1 MTGRAQGRLSVII
14 VGGGASGVLLAIHL
28 LRDKDADLRVTLI
41 EKRPDLGRGV
51 AYSTQN
57 PGHLL
62 NVAPKNMSA
71 FPDDP
76 EHFWRWLIARGEID
90 GSDPFTFVPRRVY
103 GDYLNDIVAGIEAEE
118 TGHGRLHV
126 VREECVSITDTSAG
140 VEAGLANGTSLMGH
154 FAVLAVGHDDQTPVP
169 PVAANG
175 PERDLPIL
183 ILGTG
188 LSMVDAYLSLREE
201 GHRGPVIAM
210 SRRGLLPHAHRQ
222 VTPFRIDAADV
233 PFGTDL
239 TYFTAWFRDFA
250 ATTEHEHGD
259 WRMAV
264 DALRPFNQTIWQNW
278 APKTRRRFLEHLRPW
293 WDIHRHRMPPAAHAH
308 LAEAIFAGHVKVIAG
323 KIQDTE
329 HEATSTLVTF
339 RRRGAT
345 ETETIRVA
353 RIYDCKGISRDWT
366 RCSSAL
372 VRGLLDRR
380 QARTDPL
387 HIGLDVTAQC
397 ALIDGDG
404 TPSDRL
410 FAIGPLSRGTFFEIE
425 AVPDIRVQCANL
437 AHRLFGVEAV
447 AAMKRRR

>member
-1 MTGRAQGRLSVII
+1 MTVLPHGRVSVII

-28 LRDKDADLRVTLI
+28 LRDRGADIGVSLI

-51 AYSTQN
+51 AYSTRN

-71 FPDDP
+71 YPDDP
-76 EHFWRWLIARGEID
+76 EHFWRWLIERGEID
-90 GSDPFTFVPRRVY
+90 GSDPFVFVSRRIY
-103 GDYLNDIVAGIEAEE
+103 GDYLNDIVTRIEADE
-118 TGHGRLHV
+118 GPHGRLHV
-126 VREECVSITDTSAG
+126 VREECISLTETGLG
-140 VEAGLANGTSLMGH
+140 VEAGLSNGTSLMGH
-154 FAVLAVGHDDQTPVP
+154 FAVLAIGHDDQTPVP
-169 PVAANG
+169 PIAAND
-175 PERDLPIL
+175 ESRDLPIL

-201 GHRGPVIAM
+201 GHRGPVVAM
-210 SRRGLLPHAHRQ
+210 SRRGLLPNAHKR
-222 VTPFRIDAADV
+222 VTPLRIDAADV

-250 ATTEHEHGD
+250 ETTEREHGD

-278 APKTRRRFLEHLRPW
+278 TPKTRKRFLEHLRPW
-293 WDIHRHRMPPAAHAH
+293 WDIHRHRMPPAAHAQ
-308 LAEAIFAGHVKVIAG
+308 LAEAILAGHVKVIAG
-323 KIQDTE
+323 KIQHTE
-329 HEATSTLVTF
+329 NDGIATLVTY
-339 RRRGAT
+339 RRRG
-345 ETETIRVA
+345 ETELETLRVA

-380 QARTDPL
+380 HARTDPL
-387 HIGLDVTAQC
+387 HISLDVTTQC

-404 TPSDRL
+404 RPSERL

-437 AHRLFGVEAV
+437 AHRLLGVEETGAV
-447 AAMKRRR
+447 KRRR

>member
-1 MTGRAQGRLSVII
+1 MTVPPHGRLSVII
-14 VGGGASGVLLAIHL
+14 IGGGASGVLLTIQL
-28 LRDKDADLRVTLI
+28 LRDQQADIRVCLI

-51 AYSTQN
+51 AYSTQH

-71 FPDDP
+71 YPDDP
-76 EHFWRWLIARGEID
+76 EHFWRWLIERGEID
-90 GSDPFTFVPRRVY
+90 GSDPFIFVSRRIY
-103 GDYLNDIVAGIEAEE
+103 GDYLNDIITAIEVEE
-118 TGHGRLHV
+118 GVHGRLHL
-126 VREECVSITDTSAG
+126 VREECTSLTETALG
-140 VEAGLANGTSLMGH
+140 VEAGLSNGTSLMGH
-154 FAVLAVGHDDQTPVP
+154 FAVLAIGHDDQTPTLP
-169 PVAANG
+169 IAAND
-175 PERDLPIL
+175 ESQDLPIL

-210 SRRGLLPHAHRQ
+210 SRRGLLPNAHKRI
-222 VTPFRIDAADV
+222 TPLRIDAADV

-239 TYFTAWFRDFA
+239 TYFTAWLRDFA
-250 ATTEHEHGD
+250 ETTEREHGD

-278 APKTRRRFLEHLRPW
+278 TPKTRKRFLEHLRPW
-293 WDIHRHRMPPAAHAH
+293 WDIHRHRMPPVAHAQ
-308 LAEAIFAGHVKVIAG
+308 LAAAILADDVKVIAG
-323 KIQDTE
+323 KIQRTQHDGN
-329 HEATSTLVTF
+329 ATLVTF
-339 RRRGAT
+339 RRRGET
-345 ETETIRVA
+345 GTETIRVA

-366 RCSSAL
+366 RCSSPL

-387 HIGLDVTAQC
+387 HISLDVTTQC
-397 ALIDGDG
+397 ALISGDG
-404 TPSDRL
+404 QPSGRL

-437 AHRLFGVEAV
+437 AHRLLAGEEMD
-447 AAMKRRR
+447 AAKRRR